1 VPVQDKHHG
10 KDQGMT
16 RVKVITD
23 KHNQG
28 CILYKTCKASKKREA
43 INGEAG
49 EALPSNRD
57 RKEETLKGMFKVSMK
72 VRVRILRGF

>member
-1 VPVQDKHHG
+1 MKVQYKHHG

-28 CILYKTCKASKKREA
+28 CILDKTCKASKKRKQPMVKWVRHYPEQ
-43 INGEAG
+43 GWKRG
-49 EALPSNRD
+49 GF
-57 RKEETLKGMFKVSMK
+57 KG
-72 VRVRILRGF
+72 

>member
-1 VPVQDKHHG
+1 MSVQDMHHG

-28 CILYKTCKASKKREA
+28 CILNKTCKVSKK
-43 INGEAG
+43 GEQ
-49 EALPSNRD
+49 P
-57 RKEETLKGMFKVSMK
+57 MMK
-72 VRVRILRGF
+72 

>member
-1 VPVQDKHHG
+1 LQVQDKHHG

-28 CILYKTCKASKKREA
+28 IKEGEA
-43 INGEAG
+43 INGEVG
-49 EALPSNRD
+49 EALSSTAI
-57 RKEETLKGMFKVSMK
+57 KKSM
-72 VRVRILRGF
+72 L